1 MSPQPSLKHFSFLF
15 FILFFQVSVAQ
26 QNENIGDQTL
36 NQQYSTL
43 IEKSETFNDYKV
55 IKKNKLKAFWKT
67 VSDSVNQAGK
77 SKREALAAIG
87 VKKAQIEELNDIIKT
102 KDEELATGEEEKSN
116 ITVAGIPFNKSSYA
130 VISTIL
136 PAALLGVIGFLI
148 VRIRMYHQTTR
159 TAQKELKTMENE
171 CNDYKKRALDTQI
184 KLNRELQTERNKL
197 LELSH

>member
-1 MSPQPSLKHFSFLF
+1 MHPQPSLKHSSFFF
-15 FILFFQVSVAQ
+15 FILFFQVSIAQ
-26 QNENIGDQTL
+26 QNETPKDQTL
-36 NQQYSTL
+36 NQQYNTL

-55 IKKNKLKAFWKT
+55 LKKNKLNAFWKT
-67 VSDSVNQAGK
+67 VSDSVSLADK
-77 SKREALAAIG
+77 SKREALATIN
-87 VKKAQIEELNDIIKT
+87 VKKAQIEELNSVIKT

-116 ITVAGIPFNKSSYA
+116 ISVAGIQVNKSSYA
-130 VISTIL
+130 VISVIL
-136 PAALLGVIGFLI
+136 PVALLGVIGFLI
-148 VRIRMYHQTTR
+148 VRIRMYHQTTS